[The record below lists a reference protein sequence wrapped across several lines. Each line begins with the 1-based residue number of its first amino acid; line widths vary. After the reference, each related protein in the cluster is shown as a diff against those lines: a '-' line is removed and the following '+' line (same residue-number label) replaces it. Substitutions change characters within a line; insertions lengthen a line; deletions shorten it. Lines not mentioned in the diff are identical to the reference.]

1 MKIMED
7 VRKYSAEQGIAE
19 GEALKKGI
27 EEKSKE
33 VTEKGKR
40 ELPTGIRP

>member
-1 MKIMED
+1 VKIMED

-27 EEKSKE
+27 ELYAKA
-33 VTEKGKR
+33 
-40 ELPTGIRP
+40 